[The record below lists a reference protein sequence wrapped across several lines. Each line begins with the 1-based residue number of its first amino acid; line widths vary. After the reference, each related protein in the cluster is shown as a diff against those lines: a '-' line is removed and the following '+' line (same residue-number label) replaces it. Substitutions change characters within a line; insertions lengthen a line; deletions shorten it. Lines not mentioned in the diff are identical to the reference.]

1 MASNPDEELRSM
13 IEDLSFVRE
22 NNTVYAVVNCHA
34 STSLLEEDAFV
45 ADFQESEF
53 NQSQLKSELIP
64 DFIEGA
70 NAYIEKVQEELE
82 EPSPYRAPIA
92 EVIDA
97 LITISVSRDKMSAK
111 AKVEAAWGGEHIN
124 LDKLKVECT
133 NAGVKFGVKRS
144 KVAALL
150 DKVSRGN
157 PGDVFED
164 VIALGKEPKN
174 GKNAFFK
181 PLVELFSDRIR
192 KPTQLEDGK
201 VDLKDLG
208 DIETV
213 KPGEKIYQKIPFTF
227 GIDGSNV
234 LGEVLKAA
242 PGKDAK
248 LEESA
253 GTVIDPENKNV
264 LLAKKE
270 GLARLIETRMEVDDV
285 YTLAELTPKQGHVK
299 FNGSVVIL
307 GDVAPEMKIIASGD
321 VLIGGYVEAASIRCK
336 GELTV
341 LSGVSGKPLD
351 EPNGKRQN
359 NCLLESSHRVNISF
373 ANHVDIFAKRDV
385 FVHKQISHCNLKA
398 ASLVVGKGATPQ
410 GKIIGGNYLVSKFI
424 EAGAIGAPSDTDTH
438 ISMNRTYQVFKEK
451 EAHFWQQVEEQQEKV
466 EGWNAKLATL
476 HQEDKKQAVKFEIS
490 QLEEIIDKNNHYR
503 KTLLHRRR
511 EYMSQVFVKANHC
524 LHGGL
529 HFKFGSKAMV
539 NERQTG
545 PSIVRLDEYK
555 LVIEPKV

>member
-1 MASNPDEELRSM
+1 M
-13 IEDLSFVRE
+13 IEYLSFLRE
-22 NNTVYAVVNCHA
+22 NSTVYAVVDCHA
-34 STSLLEEDAFV
+34 STKPLDPEAFV
-45 ADFQESEF
+45 TDFEQSEF
-53 NQSQLKSELIP
+53 SLCQLKMELLP

-70 NAYIEKVQEELE
+70 NAYIEKVQEGIE
-82 EPSPYRAPIA
+82 EPGPYRAPVA

-97 LITISVSRDKMSAK
+97 LMTISISRDKMSAK
-111 AKVEAAWGGEHIN
+111 AKVETAWGGEHIN

-144 KVAALL
+144 KVALLL
-150 DKVSRGN
+150 DKASRGE

-164 VIALGKEPKN
+164 IIALGKEPKN
-174 GKNAFFK
+174 GKNAHFK

-213 KPGEKIYQKIPFTF
+213 KPGEKIYKKIPLTF
-227 GIDGSNV
+227 GIDGCNV

-253 GTVIDPENKNV
+253 GTVIDPDDKNV

-270 GLARLIETRMEVDDV
+270 GLARIIESRMEVDDV

-307 GDVAPEMKIIASGD
+307 GDVAPEMKIVASGD
-321 VLIGGYVEAASIRCK
+321 VLVGGYVEAATIRCK

-341 LSGVSGKPLD
+341 LSGVAGKPLD
-351 EPNGKRQN
+351 EPDGRRQN
-359 NCLLESSHRVNISF
+359 NCLLESSNRVNISF

-385 FVHKQISHCNLKA
+385 FVHKQISHCNLTA
-398 ASLVVGKGATPQ
+398 SSLVVGKGQVPQ

-438 ISMNRTYQVFKEK
+438 ISMNRTYEVFKQK

-466 EGWNAKLATL
+466 EVWNSKLATL
-476 HQEDKKQAVKFEIS
+476 HQEDKKLAVKFEIS
-490 QLEEIIDKNNHYR
+490 QLENIIDKNNHYR

-529 HFKFGSKAMV
+529 NFKFGSKALI

-555 LVIEPKV
+555 LVIEPKTSS